1 MLSGRGSGHAV
12 GHSPQRAQSIIVEIV
27 GSDVAA
33 TNETAPRFLT
43 LEVATLSS
51 AERRA
56 LTRILRRA
64 RSRVEPHYGLDKV
77 TARERE
83 IVGLVCEGLGNQAIA
98 ERLEI
103 SEATVRHHLTSIYA
117 KTGVRDRVALVITHL
132 HRRFAS

>member
-1 MLSGRGSGHAV
+1 MMSGRGSGHAV
-12 GHSPQRAQSIIVEIV
+12 GRSPQRAQSIIVEIV
-27 GSDVAA
+27 GSDAA
-33 TNETAPRFLT
+33 TSEAGPSFLT
-43 LEVATLSS
+43 LEVATLSP

-56 LTRILRRA
+56 LTRILGRA
-64 RSRVEPHYGLDKV
+64 RSRVEPHHGFDKV

-117 KTGVRDRVALVITHL
+117 KTGVRDRVSLVITQL
-132 HRRFAS
+132 RRRFAS

>member
-12 GHSPQRAQSIIVEIV
+12 GRSPQRAQSIIVEIV
-27 GSDVAA
+27 GSDAAA
-33 TNETAPRFLT
+33 TSEAGPSFLT
-43 LEVATLSS
+43 LEVASLSP
-51 AERRA
+51 AERRT
-56 LTRILRRA
+56 LTRILGRA
-64 RSRVEPHYGLDKV
+64 RSRVEPHHGFDKV

-117 KTGVRDRVALVITHL
+117 KTGVRDRVSLVITHL
-132 HRRFAS
+132 RRRFAS